1 MKKRLFSIIFS
12 LSVSFSVIAQHTSQE
27 RNPLIR
33 FLLKRGY
40 MFTDS
45 ISQRKNDSLQKWP
58 KTLWPKT
65 LYYNTIYVA
74 KFLGSPTIPFSFN
87 GIEYIKGSFQVDPVI
102 SIGFGYTLFTGDFI
116 FNEIDKITVDQ
127 KLFFGIAAHI
137 GLQENFDLS
146 KLANIFRWCGAP
158 RLGAEPERAAAC
170 SSEFVP
176 DNHERTACRTN
187 PAPGPERTY
196 RRARSGKNP
205 ESGPR
210 PPGLCPGACVQ
221 TRTWY
226 RQ

>member
-1 MKKRLFSIIFS
+1 
-12 LSVSFSVIAQHTSQE
+12 
-27 RNPLIR
+27 
-33 FLLKRGY
+33 

-146 KLANIFRWCGAP
+146 KLANIFSGAFIGFGSYALFIGYDFISKSP
-158 RLGAEPERAAAC
+158 SLGLGGKVDLYVISQNFLKPIGKVREL
-170 SSEFVP
+170 
-176 DNHERTACRTN
+176 
-187 PAPGPERTY
+187 
-196 RRARSGKNP
+196 RRHKKFAIP
-205 ESGPR
+205 IE
-210 PPGLCPGACVQ
+210 
-221 TRTWY
+221 Y
-226 RQ
+226 E